1 MVESIRNCLNKSK
14 LVLSDLI
21 GWSWWSYSRSVTLA
35 RLQLQFFKN
44 LNLHANCINLNKNYV
59 LWSRSIPKRG
69 RFRRPNLQ
77 PKSPLYPLM
86 GQCHKIF
93 NLYFFYSQDSVPG
106 PHMNRREQF
115 RELFRFRDDTGTQ
128 LHTDTVRKFHVR
140 LND

>member
-35 RLQLQFFKN
+35 RLQLQFFLN

-93 NLYFFYSQDSVPG
+93 NLYFFLLTRLCTWAS
-106 PHMNRREQF
+106 HEQARAVSRTF
-115 RELFRFRDDTGTQ
+115 SFS
-128 LHTDTVRKFHVR
+128 
-140 LND
+140 